1 MIQRETR
8 QASDGAQVS
17 LKRQAAESNNP
28 QQAKYP
34 VNNISRGGLRFSSH
48 ENYDVDERI
57 ELTIYLSNGH
67 VHNINGRICYCHNA
81 NNENGHDYGISFL
94 DSYLAFE

>member
-17 LKRQAAESNNP
+17 LKRQATESTHLG
-28 QQAKYP
+28 QTKYP
-34 VNNISRGGLRFSSH
+34 VNNISRGGLRFSCN
-48 ENYDVDERI
+48 ENYDVDERV

-67 VHNINGRICYCHNA
+67 EHNLNGRICYCHPA
-81 NNENGHDYGISFL
+81 NNDNGHDYGISFL